1 MQLEIKK
8 GVANR
13 PASQKQQES
22 LEMAC
27 PDMEKK
33 YKKYSSP
40 KPNRILLW
48 YLQFKITLT
57 TL

>member
-33 YKKYSSP
+33 YKK
-40 KPNRILLW
+40 IFIA
-48 YLQFKITLT
+48 QTQ
-57 TL
+57 